1 MNRFVRELT
10 FAALVAGCCALSAPA
25 FAGPDED
32 ARKHFDAGESYF
44 RTSDYEGS
52 LREFRMAY
60 TLSKRPLILL
70 NMANVYERMSRL
82 PEAVEM
88 LKQYLDEDKATKERT
103 TIELRIQNLQKRIDE
118 AVHSAPDSGSSTT
131 EPAPAPPTPVA
142 PAPPPSS
149 SARPPAPP
157 NRLPAYI
164 TLGVGGA
171 AAIGAIVTGIV
182 ANGKYNDADAGCAK
196 TPQGC
201 SDSEVAPIKSM
212 ALAST
217 ILTGVAVLGVGAG
230 AYLLLTAKPKSAQS
244 ASSFVPV
251 LSAGVLPRAGGFSA
265 RWTF

>member
-1 MNRFVRELT
+1 MNRLARACSLAV
-10 FAALVAGCCALSAPA
+10 LVAGCFAFQAAPA
-25 FAGPDED
+25 AAGPDED

-44 RTSDYEGS
+44 KTSDYEGS
-52 LREFRMAY
+52 LREFRTAY
-60 TLSKRPLILL
+60 ALSKRPLILL
-70 NMANVYERMSRL
+70 NLANVYERMSKL

-88 LKQYLDEDKATKERT
+88 LKQYLDEDKNTKERA

-118 AVHSAPDSGSSTT
+118 AARSATEAGGSQPQSPAPSAAP
-131 EPAPAPPTPVA
+131 PAPAPAASASAA
-142 PAPPPSS
+142 P
-149 SARPPAPP
+149 PP

-164 TLGVGGA
+164 SLGVGGA

-230 AYLLLTAKPKSAQS
+230 AYFLLTAKPKSTQAAS
-244 ASSFVPV
+244 ALVPAV
-251 LSAGVLPRAGGFSA
+251 SAGVLPRAGGITA
-265 RWTF
+265 RWSF